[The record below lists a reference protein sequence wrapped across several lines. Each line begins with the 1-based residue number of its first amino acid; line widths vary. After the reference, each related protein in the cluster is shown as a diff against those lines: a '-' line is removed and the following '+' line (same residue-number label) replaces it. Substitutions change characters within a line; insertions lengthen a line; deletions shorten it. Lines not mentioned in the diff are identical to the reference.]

1 MMCPLKEQ
9 DTESPLQRTV
19 RKYYLN
25 LTLMEEDL
33 TAGVLI
39 SLVVFQ
45 ELQASLQETFR
56 PDSDADLI
64 SLNVSGRRAYRMRSD
79 F

>member
-1 MMCPLKEQ
+1 
-9 DTESPLQRTV
+9 
-19 RKYYLN
+19 
-25 LTLMEEDL
+25 MEEDL

-45 ELQASLQETFR
+45 ELQASLQQTFR
-56 PDSDADLI
+56 PDSDPDLI

>member
-1 MMCPLKEQ
+1 MCLLNEQ
-9 DTESPLQRTV
+9 GMESPLQRAV

-45 ELQASLQETFR
+45 ELQASLQQTFK
-56 PDSDADLI
+56 PDSDPNLI
-64 SLNVSGRRAYRMRSD
+64 SLNVSGRRAYKMRSD